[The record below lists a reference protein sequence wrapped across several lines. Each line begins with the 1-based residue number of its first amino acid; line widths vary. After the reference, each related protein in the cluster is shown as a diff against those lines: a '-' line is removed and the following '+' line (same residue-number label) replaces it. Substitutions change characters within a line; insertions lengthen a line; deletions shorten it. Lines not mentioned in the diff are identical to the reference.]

1 MPEKIGVEMEYEK
14 STKNTHRYVEKGS
27 PPKIGVLYLQKW
39 AVQGQPK
46 RIRVTVEVLE

>member
-14 STKNTHRYVEKGS
+14 STKNTHRYLEKGS